1 MLNMSVSVDT
11 TAVSKMLGNLR
22 KELPVAL
29 SRGIGN
35 TLVLAQTD
43 ELNRMKDSFTI
54 RRENFAKRSL
64 KIQFAKPTNLVGTL
78 SIADIAGRP
87 TADIFSKFESGTQKT
102 PTSGGKIAIPTELVK
117 PDITKIIS
125 KSKRPRQLKN
135 AFKLITGA
143 GEFIATKNKAKNAV
157 VKIAYILKSSV
168 RIAPRLS
175 FETTVTNSV
184 NKNLYNEMEKVA
196 NRIIEKANQ

>member
-1 MLNMSVSVDT
+1 MFDVKVSVDT

-87 TADIFSKFESGTQKT
+87 TADIFSKFESGGNKIAQ
-102 PTSGGKIAIPTELVK
+102 GGKIAIPTELVK
-117 PDITKIIS
+117 PDVTKIIS
-125 KSKRPRQLKN
+125 KGKRPRNLKN
-135 AFKLITGA
+135 SFRTIINGMDV
-143 GEFIATKNKAKNAV
+143 IATKAKAAKAAI
-157 VKIAYILKSSV
+157 KIAYILKSSV